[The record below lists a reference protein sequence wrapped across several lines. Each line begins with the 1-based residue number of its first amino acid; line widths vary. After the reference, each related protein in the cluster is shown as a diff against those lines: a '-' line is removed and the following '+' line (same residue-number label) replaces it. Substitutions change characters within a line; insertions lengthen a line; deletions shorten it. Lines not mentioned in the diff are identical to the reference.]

1 MTKRLL
7 HSLVLW
13 LSLAVLACLAGGR
26 VLSTHAAEPTVP
38 PPSPMLVRQG
48 HRLFVPEGSPLRAR
62 LAVAAT
68 DAQGAAHELVL
79 PAMVE
84 ADPARTANILPPL
97 TGRLVDLRVRLGDV
111 VKRGQL
117 LASLSAPDLAQ
128 AVSDAQKAR
137 DALDLAQRA
146 LTRARGVNEAGSNAT
161 KDVEAAESAV
171 AQQAAELRR
180 SESRLRSLGASA
192 SASTRANATGTL
204 PITSPTSGAVTAL
217 NVAPGAVLNDAT
229 AALMTVTDL
238 DQVWV
243 TVNVPE
249 HLVGTVR
256 AGQEAVVTLA
266 AYPGR
271 TWVGRI
277 GFVGAMLDADTR
289 RAKARIAF
297 ANADGLLK
305 PNMYASARIA
315 LPESAEPQVPS
326 SALLMNNDAVSVFVE
341 VAPWTFERHP
351 VETGREDGEQVRV
364 RSGLAAGE
372 RVVVRGGVLL
382 ND

>member
-7 HSLVLW
+7 HSPVLW
-13 LSLAVLACLAGGR
+13 FTLAVLACLAGGR
-26 VLSTHAAEPTVP
+26 ALTTHAAAPAAQT
-38 PPSPMLVRQG
+38 PSPMLVRQG
-48 HRLFVPEGSPLRAR
+48 HRLFVPEDSPLRAR

-68 DAQGAAHELVL
+68 DARAAAHEVVL

-84 ADPARTANILPPL
+84 ADPARTVNILPPL
-97 TGRLVDLRVRLGDV
+97 TGRLVELRVRLGDA

-117 LASLSAPDLAQ
+117 LASVSAPDLAQ

-146 LTRARGVNEAGSNAT
+146 LTRARGVNEAGSNAA

-171 AQQAAELRR
+171 AQQSAELRR
-180 SESRLRSLGASA
+180 SESRLRSLGATA
-192 SASTRANATGTL
+192 ATTGTL
-204 PITSPTSGAVTAL
+204 SITSPTSGTVTAL

-229 AALMTVTDL
+229 AALLTVSNL
-238 DQVWV
+238 DTVWV

-249 HLVGTVR
+249 NLVGTVR

-271 TWVGRI
+271 TFVARI
-277 GFVGAMLDADTR
+277 GFVGTVLDADTR

-315 LPESAEPQVPS
+315 LPESAQPQVPS

-341 VAPWTFERHP
+341 VAPWTFERRP